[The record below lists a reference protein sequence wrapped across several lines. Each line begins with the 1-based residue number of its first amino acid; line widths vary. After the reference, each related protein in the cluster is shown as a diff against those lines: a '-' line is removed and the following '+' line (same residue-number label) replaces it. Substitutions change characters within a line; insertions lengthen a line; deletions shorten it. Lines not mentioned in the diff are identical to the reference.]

1 MKRLF
6 DIAFSLVSIILLIP
20 VWIVVSLM
28 IVIDSRGGIFF
39 RQLRVGRNRKP
50 FTILK
55 FRTMYVRKNDD
66 RQITVGKRDPRV
78 TSTGQLLRRTK
89 LDELP
94 QLFNILAG
102 DMSFV
107 GPRPEVPKYV
117 DRYNEEQLK
126 TLNVRP
132 GLVDYASLEYF
143 DESEILGRADDPE
156 REYIEVVMPAKLALS
171 LKYMENRSFSE
182 DLKILF
188 RTAGRILG
196 V

>member
-1 MKRLF
+1 MSFFGIVL
-6 DIAFSLVSIILLIP
+6 LVP

-28 IVIDSRGGIFF
+28 IILDSRGGILFK
-39 RQLRVGRNRKP
+39 QERVGRNRKA

-55 FRTMYVRKNDD
+55 FRTMYVRKGDD

-78 TSTGQLLRRTK
+78 TSAGHLLRKTK
-89 LDELP
+89 VDELP

-102 DMSFV
+102 KMSFV

-117 DRYNEEQLK
+117 DKYSEEQLK
-126 TLNVRP
+126 TLEVRP

-143 DESEILGRADDPE
+143 DESEILGKAEDPE
-156 REYIEVVMPAKLALS
+156 REYIDVVMPAKLALS
-171 LKYMENRSFSE
+171 LKYMERRSFSE
-182 DLKILF
+182 DLRILF
-188 RTAGRILG
+188 RTLGRILG